1 MHRIRA
7 AQARLAGLSIAAL
20 AMLFAGA
27 TVAAA
32 DLYKWT
38 DDKGIV
44 HYSDTPPSKDRKA
57 SQRVRLTGTES
68 PSADPAAE
76 TAKQPAGDGS
86 VPVASV
92 EAQDKRKRV
101 CEQERSTLELLQGDG
116 PLADA
121 TSGKPL
127 AASERAERLAT
138 AQRTVAMYC
147 QKSS

>member
-32 DLYKWT
+32 ELYKWT

-76 TAKQPAGDGS
+76 TAKRPAGDGS

-127 AASERAERLAT
+127 AANERAERLAT

>member
-1 MHRIRA
+1 MHRICA
-7 AQARLAGLSIAAL
+7 AQARFARLSIAAF

-27 TVAAA
+27 NVAAA
-32 DLYKWT
+32 ELYKWT

-44 HYSDTPPSKDRKA
+44 HYSDTPPARDGKA

-68 PSADPAAE
+68 PTADPAAE
-76 TAKQPAGDGS
+76 TAKQTSGDGS

-101 CEQERSTLELLQGDG
+101 CDQERSTLELLQGNG
-116 PLADA
+116 PLADVA
-121 TSGKPL
+121 SGKPL
-127 AASERAERLAT
+127 ADKERAERLAT